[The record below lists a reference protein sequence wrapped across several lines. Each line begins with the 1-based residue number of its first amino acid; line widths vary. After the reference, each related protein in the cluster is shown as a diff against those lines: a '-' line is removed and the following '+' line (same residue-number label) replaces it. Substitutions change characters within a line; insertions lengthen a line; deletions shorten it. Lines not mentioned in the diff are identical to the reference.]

1 MTAFEM
7 ASQLSRNNG
16 GRNFTR
22 DQIKVAHN
30 AAVEA
35 LVSNRVRYLVSC
47 IKTNFE
53 ITLLT
58 ILFISIASKAIQSR
72 GNRVMFQRRISLR
85 SG

>member
-35 LVSNRVRYLVSC
+35 LRAKQYSQE
-47 IKTNFE
+47 E
-53 ITLLT
+53 IE
-58 ILFISIASKAIQSR
+58 
-72 GNRVMFQRRISLR
+72 
-85 SG
+85 

>member
-35 LVSNRVRYLVSC
+35 LVSNRVR
-47 IKTNFE
+47 
-53 ITLLT
+53 
-58 ILFISIASKAIQSR
+58 
-72 GNRVMFQRRISLR
+72 
-85 SG
+85 